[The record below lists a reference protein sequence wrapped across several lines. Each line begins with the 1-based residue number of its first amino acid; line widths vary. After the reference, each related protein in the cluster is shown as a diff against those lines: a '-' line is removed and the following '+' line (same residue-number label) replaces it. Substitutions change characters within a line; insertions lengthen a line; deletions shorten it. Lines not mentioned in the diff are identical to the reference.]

1 LKVCEEPALTEHSIL
16 SQPFQTHF
24 FAGGFSRRRT
34 LRIAASALVLLLS
47 REDGNTAIRGIL
59 AMRPGPPDRPGALA
73 AGDINL
79 DGNPD
84 ILEAN
89 FEGGDLS
96 LFQGEPSGV
105 YVERT
110 PSPFLMQDGP
120 TFLEVADLN
129 ADGRPDVVAVNRLSR
144 QLSVFLSDSEVTL
157 KPMPSIVVGRAPQA
171 VVAADFNGD
180 GRVDLAVT
188 SEVDDLIYIFTG
200 KGNGNFSFT
209 RVLDARSASQ
219 KSAETPVGA
228 YGIATA
234 DFNRDGK
241 LDLAVT
247 QYCTDALAI
256 LLGNGNGTFLAPTI
270 LAVGRHPTYL
280 SAARLSDD
288 QLPGGTDDFQDL
300 VVLLTGGS
308 QSDPKDCKKLTGA
321 SLAGG
326 VAPLLGNGDGTF
338 TAGAVL
344 PGSSGD
350 APLQIAVGELRLGAS
365 GFDDLVVANFD
376 SSTLT
381 LFPASGS
388 GGFLPPIALG
398 GISSTLRNPN
408 ALALLDRD
416 GDGFIDRIAAAN
428 YGGNSLTLFDG
439 GGPSPFVEVP
449 SSPVTATQVPA
460 GMVSGQFDFGTADD
474 LALFSTGVASLQSF
488 SSMNNGFFF
497 KRRQTPLPSG
507 CGPSAMAMADFD
519 RNGIL
524 DAVLAV
530 ADEDGVA
537 GGSTTPVFSILAG
550 NGLGTFGTV
559 VGLCAGGSA
568 AGSSCTSDAFCP
580 GGICSFSLTLGT
592 CNGGTNLGK
601 ACSGDAG
608 CPSATCLLPD
618 PPIPLA
624 APAGALLATD
634 LNQLD
639 ADRDGVENSADNC
652 PSRYNPAQDNTRGR
666 TCLLGSN
673 DQQPCTFDTDCPGG
687 TCARLDSRGDAC
699 DSTTADPDLDQVEDV
714 GDNCLDTYNPSQL
727 DADANGVGT
736 ECDHD
741 PDVVTSEPSLAQLEV
756 FMRLIGGDDFD
767 VPLVLALAGPPEGL
781 ISGSFTIGDSTQDLA
796 VTVPG
801 SGDLQLLSGDGSRNF
816 TALPPIA
823 LGGEPGALAS
833 LDANPQ
839 DVDLDGVLNNSD
851 NCPTRYNSTQ
861 VDTDRDGA
869 GDECS
874 KVENP
879 DQDTAVT
886 LLGKRGDNCP
896 DVYNFT
902 QTDTD
907 LDGIGDVCDSNPSI
921 YNPADDEDAD
931 GIANSTDNCPTRY
944 NPSQQNFN
952 TDTVGDACAQAKD
965 PDADLRLTAIITRD
979 NCPDV
984 YNPDQQDL
992 GGDGI
997 GDVCQSLLDLAVTD
1011 APGGT
1016 LQLVI
1021 RSPSGIWMP
1030 QAKIPVGSL
1039 PTAISALDL
1048 NGDGITDLVVANTGS
1063 STLSVLLGHGDG
1075 TYLADPAFN
1084 VPVLPGPKTLQRG
1097 FFRRDAVLSFPEVA
1111 TLSPSL
1117 NTPVLA
1123 VNIIAERADI
1133 DVSGQVGGRDLALWA
1148 KGFGLARKDPGY
1160 AQQVDSDINLDGMID
1175 GLDLVFITAQFGHIV
1190 PPPP

>member
-1 LKVCEEPALTEHSIL
+1 
-16 SQPFQTHF
+16 
-24 FAGGFSRRRT
+24 
-34 LRIAASALVLLLS
+34 
-47 REDGNTAIRGIL
+47 
-59 AMRPGPPDRPGALA
+59 MRPGLPDRPGALA

-89 FEGGDLS
+89 FEAGDLS
-96 LFQGEPSGV
+96 LFQGEPSGI

-110 PSPFLMQDGP
+110 PSPFLLQDGP
-120 TFLEVADLN
+120 TFVEVADLN
-129 ADGRPDVVAVNRLSR
+129 ADGRPDVVVVNRLAR
-144 QLSVFLSDSEVTL
+144 QLSVLLSDSEVTL
-157 KPMPSIVVGRAPQA
+157 KAMPSIVVGRGPQA
-171 VVAADFNGD
+171 VVAADFNRD

-188 SEVDDLIYIFTG
+188 SEVEDEVFIFTG
-200 KGNGNFSFT
+200 QGNGNFTFA
-209 RVLDARSASQ
+209 RVVEARTAAQ
-219 KSAETPVGA
+219 KSAATPVGA

-234 DFNRDGK
+234 DFNGDGK

-256 LLGNGNGTFLAPTI
+256 LLGNGNGTFQAPTT

-300 VVLLTGGS
+300 VVLLTGGA

-321 SLAGG
+321 PLAGG

-338 TAGAVL
+338 TTGAVL
-344 PGSSGD
+344 SAPGVCQGGTNVGQACTGDADCPSSTCAK
-350 APLQIAVGELRLGAS
+350 APLQIAVGELQLGAS
-365 GFDDLVVANFD
+365 GFDDLVVANFG

-388 GGFLPPIALG
+388 GGFLPPVTLG
-398 GISSTLRNPN
+398 GVSSTLKSPN

-439 GGPSPFVEVP
+439 GGTSPFVEVP
-449 SSPVTATQVPA
+449 PSPVTATLTPA
-460 GMVSGQFDFGTADD
+460 GMVSGLLDFGTTDD
-474 LALFSTGVASLQSF
+474 LALFTTGVDALQSF
-488 SSMNNGFFF
+488 SSLNNGFFF

-507 CGPSAMAMADFD
+507 CGPSAMALADFN

-524 DAVLAV
+524 DAVLSV
-530 ADEDGVA
+530 ADEDGTA

-559 VGLCAGGSA
+559 VGLCTGGSA

-580 GGICSFSLTLGT
+580 GGICSFSLTLGACT
-592 CNGGTNLGK
+592 GGTNAGK
-601 ACSGDAG
+601 ACSADAD
-608 CPSATCLLPD
+608 CPSATCLLPA

-624 APAGALLATD
+624 APASALLATD

-639 ADRDGVENSADNC
+639 ADRDGVENSDDNC
-652 PSRYNPAQDNTRGR
+652 PSRYNPSQDNTRGR

-687 TCARLDSRGDAC
+687 TCDRLDSTGDDC
-699 DSTTADPDLDQVEDV
+699 DSATADPDLDQVEDLD
-714 GDNCLDTYNPSQL
+714 DNCLDTYNPSQL
-727 DADANGVGT
+727 DADANGIGT
-736 ECDHD
+736 DCDHD
-741 PDVVTSEPSLAQLEV
+741 PDVVSSEPSLAQLEV
-756 FMRLIGGDDFD
+756 FMRLMGGDGFD
-767 VPLVLALAGPPEGL
+767 APQVLALGGPPGGL
-781 ISGSFTIGDSTQDLA
+781 IAGSFTIGDSTQDLA
-796 VTVPG
+796 VTLPG
-801 SGDLQLLSGDGSRNF
+801 SGDLQLLSGDGAGSF
-816 TALPPIA
+816 TALSPIT
-823 LGGEPGALAS
+823 LGGVPGALAS
-833 LDANPQ
+833 LDANSQ
-839 DVDLDGVLNNSD
+839 DVDLDSVLNNAD
-851 NCPTRYNSTQ
+851 NCSTRYNPTQ
-861 VDTDRDGA
+861 DDTDRDGA
-869 GDECS
+869 GDACS
-874 KVENP
+874 MVENP
-879 DQDTAVT
+879 DGDTAVT
-886 LLGKRGDNCP
+886 LLANRGDNCP

-921 YNPADDEDAD
+921 YNPADDQDAD
-931 GIANSTDNCPTRY
+931 GIPNSTDNCPTRY

-952 TDTVGDACAQAKD
+952 TDTVGNACAQATD
-965 PDADLRLTAIITRD
+965 PDVDLRPTAIITRD

-984 YNPDQQDL
+984 YNPDQEDL

-997 GDVCQSLLDLAVTD
+997 GDVCQSLLDLAVAD

-1021 RSPSGIWMP
+1021 RSPSGVWMP
-1030 QAKIPVGSL
+1030 QAKTPVGSF
-1039 PTAISALDL
+1039 PTAVSALDL
-1048 NGDGITDLVVANTGS
+1048 NGDGSTDLVVSNTGS

-1075 TYLADPAFN
+1075 IYLADPSFN
-1084 VPVLPGPKTLQRG
+1084 VPVFPGPKTLQSG

-1123 VNIIAERADI
+1123 VNILAERADI
-1133 DVSGQVGGRDLALWA
+1133 DVSGLVGGRDLALWA
-1148 KGFGLARKDPGY
+1148 KGFGLSRKDPAY
-1160 AQQVDSDINLDGMID
+1160 AQQVDSDINLDGRID
-1175 GLDLVFITAQFGHIV
+1175 GLDLVFITSQFGHVV